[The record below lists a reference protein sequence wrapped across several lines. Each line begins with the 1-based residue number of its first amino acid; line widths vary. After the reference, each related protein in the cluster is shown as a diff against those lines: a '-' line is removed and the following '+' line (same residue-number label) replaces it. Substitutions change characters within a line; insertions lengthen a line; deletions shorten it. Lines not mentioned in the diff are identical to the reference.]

1 MSFLASKFFKCA
13 VLPAV
18 WMFCCGSAWS
28 EGGPLEALDVDGVD
42 VSASYTNNLAGNPVG
57 GVRQGFTY
65 ADSIEFGVE
74 IDFGK
79 IAGWH
84 GLSLTAGAFDRNG
97 RSLSDEAIG
106 NVFTV
111 QQVYGGQ
118 TFSFY
123 TLFLEQELAD
133 GKAALKAGRFGVGDD
148 FATSDLY
155 ELYMNYGID
164 SNPQTLGLNPA
175 FTTSP
180 EAVWGAMAR
189 IDPVDGWSVLAGV
202 FQTTAIDL
210 YTGHGFD
217 WAIDGGDGVLM
228 IAQASWSPVIRR
240 SGGGAGLPGRYG
252 FGGFA
257 STGQG
262 GPEPASATH
271 GFYWQ
276 AEQMVYREGESGE
289 EGMSVWAVAVLM
301 EPLES
306 AAVPFQVN
314 AGVVYTGLIP
324 SRAEDVAMIG
334 LASGRIGDVD
344 MGFPAGGGWEC
355 VIELGYRVQLP
366 GTAFVQPN
374 LQWILQPG
382 GSEETP
388 NALVLGAQ
396 MGISF

>member
-1 MSFLASKFFKCA
+1 MAFLDSIVLKCGL
-13 VLPAV
+13 VSAV
-18 WMFCCGSAWS
+18 WLFCCGSALA
-28 EGGPLEALDVDGVD
+28 EGGPLGALDIGGVD
-42 VSASYTNNLAGNPVG
+42 VSASYTNNLAGNPAG
-57 GVRQGFTY
+57 GVRQGFAY

-74 IDFGK
+74 IDFGE

-84 GLSLTAGAFDRNG
+84 GLTLSAGAFDRNG
-97 RSLSDEAIG
+97 RSLSDDAIG

-123 TLFLEQELAD
+123 TLFLEQEFAD
-133 GKAALKAGRFGVGDD
+133 GKAALKAGRFSAGDD

-180 EAVWGAMAR
+180 EAVWGATAR
-189 IDPVDGWSVLAGV
+189 VEPVSGWSALAGV

-210 YTGHGFD
+210 YAGHGFD
-217 WAIDGGDGVLM
+217 WAMGGGDGVLL
-228 IAQASWSPVIRR
+228 IAQGAWSPVIGR
-240 SGGGAGLPGRYG
+240 SRADGGLPGRYG

-262 GPEPASATH
+262 GPEPAAATH

-276 AEQMVYREGESGE
+276 AEQMVFREGKSDG
-289 EGMSVWAVAVLM
+289 EGMTVWAVAVLM
-301 EPLES
+301 EPMGSEE
-306 AAVPFQVN
+306 VPFQVN
-314 AGVVYTGLIP
+314 AGIVYTGLIP
-324 SRAEDVAMIG
+324 GREEDVAMVG
-334 LASGRIGDVD
+334 VASGRIGDVEN
-344 MGFPAGGGWEC
+344 GFPSGGGWEC
-355 VIELGYRVQLP
+355 VMEFGYRIQLP
-366 GTAFVQPN
+366 GEAFVQPN
-374 LQWILQPG
+374 LQWVLQPG
-382 GSEETP
+382 GRGEIP

>member
-1 MSFLASKFFKCA
+1 MAFLDSIVLKCGLVSA
-13 VLPAV
+13 VRL
-18 WMFCCGSAWS
+18 FCCGSAWA
-28 EGGPLEALDVDGVD
+28 EGGPLGALDIGGVD
-42 VSASYTNNLAGNPVG
+42 VSASYTNNLAGNPAG
-57 GVRQGFTY
+57 GVRQGFAY

-74 IDFGK
+74 IDFGE

-84 GLSLTAGAFDRNG
+84 GLTLSAGAFDRNG
-97 RSLSDEAIG
+97 RSLSDDAIG

-123 TLFLEQELAD
+123 TLFLEQEFAD
-133 GKAALKAGRFGVGDD
+133 GKAALKAGRFSVGDD

-180 EAVWGAMAR
+180 EAVWGATAR
-189 IDPVDGWSVLAGV
+189 VEPVSGWSALAGV

-210 YTGHGFD
+210 YAGHGFD
-217 WAIDGGDGVLM
+217 WAMGGGDGVLL
-228 IAQASWSPVIRR
+228 IAQGAWSPVIGR
-240 SGGGAGLPGRYG
+240 SRADGGLPGRYG

-262 GPEPASATH
+262 GPEPAAATH

-276 AEQMVYREGESGE
+276 AEQMVFREGKSDG
-289 EGMSVWAVAVLM
+289 EGMTVWAVAVLM
-301 EPLES
+301 EPMGSEE
-306 AAVPFQVN
+306 VPFQVN
-314 AGVVYTGLIP
+314 AGIVYTGLIP
-324 SRAEDVAMIG
+324 GREEDVAMVG
-334 LASGRIGDVD
+334 VASGRIGDVEN
-344 MGFPAGGGWEC
+344 GFPSGGGWEC
-355 VIELGYRVQLP
+355 VMEFGYRIQLP
-366 GTAFVQPN
+366 GEAFVQPN
-374 LQWILQPG
+374 LQWVLQPG
-382 GSEETP
+382 GRGEIP

>member
-1 MSFLASKFFKCA
+1 MAFLDPIFFKSVA
-13 VLPAV
+13 WVVVFVL
-18 WMFCCGSAWS
+18 CCGSARA
-28 EGGPLEALDVDGVD
+28 EDGPLEALDIDGVD
-42 VSASYTNNLAGNPVG
+42 VSANYTNNIAGNPVG

-65 ADSIEFGVE
+65 ADSIEIGVE
-74 IDFGK
+74 IDFAK

-84 GLSLTAGAFDRNG
+84 GLTLSAGAFDRNG
-97 RSLSDEAIG
+97 RSLSDDAIG

-123 TLFLEQELAD
+123 TLFLEQEFAD
-133 GKAALKAGRFGVGDD
+133 GKAALKAGRFSVGDD
-148 FATSDLY
+148 FATADLY

-180 EAVWGAMAR
+180 EAVWGATAR
-189 IDPVDGWSVLAGV
+189 VEPAPGWSVLAGV

-210 YTGHGFD
+210 YAGHGFD
-217 WAIDGGDGVLM
+217 WAIGGGDGVLLV
-228 IAQASWSPVIRR
+228 AQGAWSPVIGKRGDG
-240 SGGGAGLPGRYG
+240 SGLSGRYG

-262 GPEPASATH
+262 GPEPAPATH

-276 AEQMVYREGESGE
+276 AEQMVFREGKSGE
-289 EGMSVWAVAVLM
+289 GGMSLWAVAVLM
-301 EPLES
+301 EPLGSEE
-306 AAVPFQVN
+306 VPLQVN

-324 SRAEDVAMIG
+324 GRDEDVAMFG

-344 MGFPAGGGWEC
+344 SGFPSGGGWEC
-355 VIELGYRVQLP
+355 VMEFGYRIQLP
-366 GTAFVQPN
+366 REAFVQPN

-382 GSEETP
+382 GSGEIP